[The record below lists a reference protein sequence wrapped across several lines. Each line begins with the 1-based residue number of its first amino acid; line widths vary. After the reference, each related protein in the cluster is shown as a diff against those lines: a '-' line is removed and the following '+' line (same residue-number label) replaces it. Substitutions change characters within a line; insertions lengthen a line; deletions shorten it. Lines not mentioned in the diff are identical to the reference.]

1 MEPLSTVANNHKN
14 ALIGQDGPGIT
25 LGHGQVKH
33 KEKEDV
39 KVITPYFSFIANIK
53 DSYSDIHEK
62 YTQAFLECKNSMKR
76 R

>member
-1 MEPLSTVANNHKN
+1 MREYEPSRNDISLEEMLGEVME
-14 ALIGQDGPGIT
+14 
-25 LGHGQVKH
+25 VKH